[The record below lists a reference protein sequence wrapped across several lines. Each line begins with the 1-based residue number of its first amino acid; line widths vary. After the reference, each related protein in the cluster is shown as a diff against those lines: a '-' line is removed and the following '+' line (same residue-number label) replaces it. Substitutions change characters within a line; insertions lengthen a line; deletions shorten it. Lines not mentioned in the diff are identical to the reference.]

1 MKNIELYFKTKN
13 YKRIKV
19 GISNDKNINTKNYV
33 LGKFSNDD
41 SKLIEESLN
50 KIVNVINDF
59 PNMTFEN
66 LMNKYN

>member
-1 MKNIELYFKTKN
+1 MTTFFKKN

-19 GISNDKNINTKNYV
+19 GISNDKNIDTKNYV